1 MNQESIMLAGTIAA
15 FFAALVSILDKLL
28 SLQGRLHSGKEQK
41 EELAAERSRPELS
54 TRAYRPKSRVFY
66 VSSYLLLYEVTVIVA
81 AGNLLNYLGLVLSLR
96 LESILYL
103 DMTGTAL
110 AAFLLGPW
118 WGAFVALLSNS
129 LVNWLL
135 YPEPGADVIIF
146 PWSLVNMTGGLFW
159 GFMARRAAFR
169 KYLRTGRTAAFSHVR
184 YLLTFGVLGAFV
196 VSVPG
201 TFVQA
206 ALSEQTVFALNPEV
220 AHTLEHMIA
229 EKQAAIQSYLGAIL
243 GVTWG
248 DNLGWF
254 ILNWLQ
260 NALRYIPD
268 KTISVAIALAVLKYG
283 FPLFERELIHG
294 GPDKHRIRDT
304 RVAPLLLACLYVPSF
319 NMLLLTEQYAG
330 DQYWLLWSA
339 PWLIIVGGFAM
350 LWRYGPSE
358 NAVWQA
364 CLSRYE
370 RYYRAL
376 KPIEREPSNEFCR
389 RLMFATLIVSA
400 FFALCLPIL
409 LVDFSRVAFNFF
421 CVVYGFLLAVHLI
434 RVVIAQNLSIERAD
448 E

>member
-1 MNQESIMLAGTIAA
+1 MNQEAIMLAGTIAA
-15 FFAALVSILDKLL
+15 FAAAIVSILDKML
-28 SLQGRLHSGKEQK
+28 SLQDRLHSTKEQK
-41 EELAAERSRPELS
+41 EATLAERPRDAQP
-54 TRAYRPKSRVFY
+54 TRADRPKSRVLY
-66 VSSYLLLYEVTVIVA
+66 ISSFLLLHEVTVIVA

-169 KYLRTGRTAAFSHVR
+169 KYLRTGRTSAFSHVW

-196 VSVPG
+196 MSVPG

-220 AHTLEHMIA
+220 AQTLERMIA
-229 EKQAAIQSYLGAIL
+229 EKQAAIQSYLGALL

-248 DNLGWF
+248 DSLGWF
-254 ILNWLQ
+254 FLNWLQ

-319 NMLLLTEQYAG
+319 NTLLLTEQYAS
-330 DQYWLLWSA
+330 DQYWPLWSA
-339 PWLIIVGGFAM
+339 PWLIIVGGLVA
-350 LWRYGPSE
+350 LWRWGPSE
-358 NAVWQA
+358 NAVRQA

-434 RVVIAQNLSIERAD
+434 RVAISQNLSIERAD

>member
-15 FFAALVSILDKLL
+15 FLAAIVSILDKLL
-28 SLQGRLHSGKEQK
+28 SLQARFHGGKERK
-41 EELAAERSRPELS
+41 EATVSERPRDAQPAR
-54 TRAYRPKSRVFY
+54 TDRPKSRVLY
-66 VSSYLLLYEVTVIVA
+66 ISSFLLLHEVTVIVA

-118 WGAFVALLSNS
+118 WGAFVALLSSS

-135 YPEPGADVIIF
+135 FPEPGADVLIF

-169 KYLRTGRTAAFSHVR
+169 KYLRSGRTSAFSHIW
-184 YLLTFGVLGAFV
+184 YLLTFGVLGAFIM
-196 VSVPG
+196 SVPG

-206 ALSEQTVFALNPEV
+206 ALSGQTVFALKPEV
-220 AHTLEHMIA
+220 AQMLQLIVA
-229 EKQAAIQSYLGAIL
+229 AKQATIQNYLNALL

-248 DNLGWF
+248 DSLWWF
-254 ILNWLQ
+254 ILNWVQ
-260 NALRYIPD
+260 NSLRYIPD
-268 KTISVAIALAVLKYG
+268 KTISVAIALAVLKYA

-304 RVAPLLLACLYVPSF
+304 RVSPLLLGCLYVPSF
-319 NMLLLTEQYAG
+319 NTLMLTGQYASEQY
-330 DQYWLLWSA
+330 WPLWSA
-339 PWLIIVGGFAM
+339 PWLIIAGGLAA
-350 LWRYGPSE
+350 LWRWGPSE
-358 NAVWQA
+358 TSVRQA

-421 CVVYGFLLAVHLI
+421 CVVYGFLLAIHLI
-434 RVVIAQNLSIERAD
+434 RVAISQNLSIERAD

>member
-15 FFAALVSILDKLL
+15 FLAAIVSILDKML
-28 SLQGRLHSGKEQK
+28 SLQQRLHSSKERK
-41 EELAAERSRPELS
+41 ETTVAERPRDAQP
-54 TRAYRPKSRVFY
+54 TRADRPKSRVLY
-66 VSSYLLLYEVTVIVA
+66 ISSFLLLHEVTVIVA

-118 WGAFVALLSNS
+118 WGAFVALLSSS

-135 YPEPGADVIIF
+135 FPEPGADVLIF

-169 KYLRTGRTAAFSHVR
+169 KYLRSGRTSAFSHIW
-184 YLLTFGVLGAFV
+184 YLLTFGVLGAFIM
-196 VSVPG
+196 SVPG

-206 ALSEQTVFALNPEV
+206 ALSGQTVFALKPEV
-220 AHTLEHMIA
+220 AQMLELIVA
-229 EKQAAIQSYLGAIL
+229 AKQAAVQNYLNALL

-248 DNLGWF
+248 DSLWWF

-260 NALRYIPD
+260 NSLRYIPD

-304 RVAPLLLACLYVPSF
+304 RVSPLLLGCLYVPSF
-319 NMLLLTEQYAG
+319 NTLMLTGQYASEQY
-330 DQYWLLWSA
+330 WPLWSA
-339 PWLIIVGGFAM
+339 PWLIIVGGLAA
-350 LWRYGPSE
+350 LWRWGPSE
-358 NAVWQA
+358 TSVRQA

-400 FFALCLPIL
+400 FFALCLPVL

-421 CVVYGFLLAVHLI
+421 CVVYGFLLAIHLI
-434 RVVIAQNLSIERAD
+434 RVAISQNLSIERAD